1 MRYLICTAAIF
12 FVIACHQPTATQ
24 KEQPGKSTGQASTRL
39 YASAIG
45 DSFTVWVSLPPG
57 YDTQPN
63 KHYPVVYLLDAN
75 LYFDIMA
82 PVLNKYCGVGLAPE
96 VIVVGIGYKDFATM
110 DSLRNRDYTYPTA
123 IPEYEMAV
131 SGGADKFLSF
141 VTKELLPYTDTTY
154 RTDTAN
160 RILAGHSLG
169 GYFTLYALQQQLA
182 GRHNGFGSYI
192 SASPSLHYNN
202 YYLLNQ
208 LKAIPA
214 TKSNRKINVYVTY
227 GGLEESNPGEEPGA
241 IKLTALAAQ
250 LKQSLSSKQH
260 DGIKCKV
267 DIYSNFHHM
276 DTPIPSF
283 LKGLQ
288 WMEGEGEG
296 E

>member
-1 MRYLICTAAIF
+1 MRYLICAAILSGA
-12 FVIACHQPTATQ
+12 IACRQPTATQ
-24 KEQPGKSTGQASTRL
+24 KEQSAKNAGPAITRFYSTAV
-39 YASAIG
+39 G
-45 DSFTVWVSLPPG
+45 DSFTLSISLPPG
-57 YDTQPN
+57 YDTQPA
-63 KHYPVVYLLDAN
+63 KRYPVVYVLDAN
-75 LYFDIMA
+75 LYFDVMA

-141 VTKELLPYTDTTY
+141 VTKELLPNTDKAY

-169 GYFTLYALQQQLA
+169 GYFTLYALQQQLE
-182 GRHNGFGSYI
+182 GKHNGFSSYI

-208 LKAIPA
+208 LKATPA
-214 TKSNRKINVYVTY
+214 TKNNRIIKVYITY
-227 GGLEESNPGEEPGA
+227 GGLEESSEEEPGA
-241 IKLTALAAQ
+241 KTLAETAALLTQ
-250 LKQSLSSKQH
+250 YLSGKKNN
-260 DGIKCKV
+260 GINCKV
-267 DIYSNFHHM
+267 NIFSNFHHM

-288 WMEGEGEG
+288 WMEGEDET

>member
-1 MRYLICTAAIF
+1 MRYCICAAAIF
-12 FVIACHQPTATQ
+12 FVIACHQPIAAP
-24 KEQPGKSTGQASTRL
+24 KEQPGKSNGQASTRL
-39 YASAIG
+39 YAPGIG

-57 YDTQPN
+57 YDTQPG

-75 LYFDIMA
+75 LYFDVMA

-123 IPEYEMAV
+123 LAEYEMAV
-131 SGGADKFLSF
+131 SGGADKFLTF
-141 VTKELLPYTDTTY
+141 VTKELLPYTDKTY

-169 GYFTLYALQQQLA
+169 GYFTLYALQQQLE
-182 GRHNGFGSYI
+182 GKHNGFGSYI

-208 LKAIPA
+208 LKAIAPA
-214 TKSNRKINVYVTY
+214 KNNRTINVYITY
-227 GGLEESNPGEEPGA
+227 GGLEESNPEEEPGA
-241 IKLTALAAQ
+241 KTLAETAALLTQ
-250 LKQSLSSKQH
+250 YLSGKKNN
-260 DGIKCKV
+260 GINCRV
-267 DIYSNFHHM
+267 DIFSNFHHM

-288 WMEGEGEG
+288 WMEGGSEDE
-296 E
+296 